1 MLFRS
6 GDDYV
11 YGLGYQAKRQ
21 REGSEGLESQI
32 EKELARRGYT
42 LRGMCFVVRTLR
54 ESLTERTWEQAL
66 AVVHI
71 PPSSMQKLYL
81 LRDTSVVKHLG
92 GGASIIVYRRQAPRR
107 TMTETCLRPAAILA
121 PGVACPGGASQGRYT
136 TS

>member
-1 MLFRS
+1 M

-11 YGLGYQAKRQ
+11 YGLGYQAKKQ

-42 LRGMCFVVRTLR
+42 LRGTCFVVRTLR

-66 AVVHI
+66 VVVHI
-71 PPSSMQKLYL
+71 PPSSTQKLRL
-81 LRDTSVVKHLG
+81 LRGTSVVKRLG
-92 GGASIIVYRRQAPRR
+92 GGAYTIVFRRRARRR
-107 TMTETCLRPAAILA
+107 TMTETCLRPAANLA
-121 PGVACPGGASQGRYT
+121 PGDACPGGASQGRYT